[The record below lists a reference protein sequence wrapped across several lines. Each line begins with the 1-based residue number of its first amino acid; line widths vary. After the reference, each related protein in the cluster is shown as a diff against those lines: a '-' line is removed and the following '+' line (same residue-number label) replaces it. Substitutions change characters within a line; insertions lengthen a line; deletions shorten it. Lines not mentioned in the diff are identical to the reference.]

1 MTCIVSKTNC
11 IASETKLPLLPIAAV
26 RVKAQPF
33 RLALKN
39 IFYIFIPKSISV
51 FCVIFLVH
59 CKNFLICGSDYF
71 FKSRPNKR
79 LMERPPNVG
88 NIWGCSPPQIFI
100 SEVIRLFGSDRAVA
114 DLSGIDAAVKL
125 SP

>member
-51 FCVIFLVH
+51 FCVISLFIARIFLYA
-59 CKNFLICGSDYF
+59 GA
-71 FKSRPNKR
+71 
-79 LMERPPNVG
+79 
-88 NIWGCSPPQIFI
+88 NIFSNLAPINA
-100 SEVIRLFGSDRAVA
+100 L
-114 DLSGIDAAVKL
+114 
-125 SP
+125 